1 MPYSLVVGLYIGFS
15 CSSSKNQCIRL
26 HVSHFQARK
35 TQRNHLYQYQ
45 LCVDTNQ
52 AVDFSLGQSLA
63 QRESGIES
71 ITKGK
76 MLRNAEFQV
85 SNYIKRASLMLS

>member
-1 MPYSLVVGLYIGFS
+1 MPYSLVVGVYIGSS
-15 CSSSKNQCIRL
+15 CSSSKNQCTHL
-26 HVSHFQARK
+26 HVSRFQARK
-35 TQRNHLYQYQ
+35 TQINHLYQYQ
-45 LCVDTNQ
+45 LCVDTNP

-63 QRESGIES
+63 QRESGIEN

-85 SNYIKRASLMLS
+85 PNAASLMLS